1 MIDRTVTGHEII
13 LSPHDTI
20 QSRTDARGVITFANA
35 TFARISGYTRD
46 ELVGAPHSI
55 IRHPGMPRAVFYA
68 MWQIIQ
74 GGEEFFGFVDNRC
87 KNGDNYWVFTRV
99 APHRNALG
107 EIDAYSSVRM
117 MPKREAVAEWTK
129 VYERVLAI
137 EQAQPREKQ
146 VEAGYEAILKHIRKS
161 GAKSL
166 TDLVM
171 RYV

>member
-20 QSRTDARGVITFANA
+20 QSRTDTRGVITFANP

-55 IRHPGMPRAVFYA
+55 IRHPGMPRGVFYA

-74 GGEEFFGFVDNRC
+74 GGEEFYGFVNNRC
-87 KNGDNYWVFTRV
+87 KNGDNYWVLARV
-99 APHRNALG
+99 APHWNSKG
-107 EIDAYSSVRM
+107 ELDAFSSVRM
-117 MPKREAVAEWTK
+117 MPKREAVAEWSK
-129 VYERVLAI
+129 VYERLIKV
-137 EQAQPREKQ
+137 EQALPREKQ
-146 VEAGYEAILKHIRKS
+146 VAAGYEAVLKHVRKS

-166 TDLVM
+166 HELVM